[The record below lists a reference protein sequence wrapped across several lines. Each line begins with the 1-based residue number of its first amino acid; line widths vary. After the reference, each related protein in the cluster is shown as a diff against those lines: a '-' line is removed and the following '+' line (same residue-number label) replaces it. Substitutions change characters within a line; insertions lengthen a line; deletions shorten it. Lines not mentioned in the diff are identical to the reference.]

1 MPGHIFSHRSSIS
14 IHDLEGPNKDGTE
27 VYRLLCLNSSRSE
40 PQRHGRREAEPGPAP
55 PHSYIP
61 MRLQTTVLQDHIPE
75 TNILMQKTM
84 IIYK

>member
-40 PQRHGRREAEPGPAP
+40 PKGMAEGRPSLAQ
-55 PHSYIP
+55 
-61 MRLQTTVLQDHIPE
+61 LLHIH
-75 TNILMQKTM
+75 T
-84 IIYK
+84 YR